1 MFLTRKMTV
10 LEIKYLF
17 DKIPLAMLVSDAE
30 GDNIQNGI
38 SLMGMVLAGGAA
50 RSLYD
55 PEATINDYDFFFIK
69 NGCLNFADGI
79 SAARQMLTEAG
90 FENTYTCPKGWLYTY
105 ESKERKI
112 KIQLIT
118 EKEYDSV
125 EALLDSFDLTAA
137 MFAVDFTNTVYY
149 TEQAVEDVKNKKL
162 NLHKISYPVSTFKR
176 IMKYIM
182 LHGFKAGD
190 IGKQF
195 VDRIAEQAQFEYD
208 FEKVTGQAPTNSIFS
223 ADAMRQYID

>member
-1 MFLTRKMTV
+1 MFQKRPLTPKET
-10 LEIKYLF
+10 ENLF
-17 DKIPLAMLVSDAE
+17 EDIPLAMPLTFTERPYA
-30 GDNIQNGI
+30 GGI
-38 SLMGMVLAGGAA
+38 AIPGMVLAGGAA
-50 RSLYD
+50 RSLFD
-55 PEATINDYDFFFIK
+55 QEATINDYDFFFVK
-69 NGCLNFADGI
+69 NGYHSFADGI
-79 SAARQMLTEAG
+79 AVARMVLKEAG

-105 ESKERKI
+105 VSEQRGV

-125 EALLDSFDLTAA
+125 EELLDSFDLTAA
-137 MFAVDFTNTVYY
+137 MFAVDFTNHVFY
-149 TEQAVEDVKNKKL
+149 TEKAVKDVNDRKL
-162 NLHKISYPVSTFKR
+162 TLHKLSYPVSTFKR

-182 LHGFKAGD
+182 LYGFRSGD